1 MFCRNCGA
9 ENTDGAKFCEKCGKP
24 LDAENTQDVKKSTA
38 HVAAAEGTMSK
49 ISLKLG
55 QADKLKKMI
64 SPKYLAGIGAGVVVV
79 AGGAIFAVNAGKTI
93 QLDKYLLF
101 ETSGCEGYGNAVVE
115 IDWDAIKSK
124 YGSKMEFTSEAKDEF
139 GKSLKGVKPIDF
151 IQDYISVQLE
161 NDNKLSNGDVVAYTW
176 DVDEDL
182 SDYIN
187 CKFKYKDSEYKI
199 SDLPEAQTFDAF
211 DGVMITF
218 SGTEPKG
225 IADLKYT
232 GLEQELDSYDFDIS
246 QSFGLSNGDVVKV
259 SIREAAV
266 ERCAKELG
274 RVPAGTEMEYTVE
287 GLEGY
292 LSKLAELDNV
302 TLDEMK
308 QQAEDAYLAEAARN
322 WSDDETLESFT
333 YLGDYLLTSKKAE
346 NHENYLYL
354 IYKVQIHNFYS
365 SEEGS
370 YDGINDLYWFI
381 QFENLMID
389 SNSKVKV
396 DVTRYKTPG
405 NQIEMDSGIHEGYWG
420 NKRWSYKGYKTLDD
434 LYKDVV
440 TAQSDSF
447 NHEENIDESAAPA
460 SVEKQT
466 VTQTGYILP
475 DSSTELVTE
484 ADLEALSDEDCKIAL
499 NEIYARHGR
508 KFKDADLQA
517 HFAACDWYSGTIE
530 PDDFSDSVLSET
542 EIANRDLIVAY
553 EEAHGIR

>member
-1 MFCRNCGA
+1 M
-9 ENTDGAKFCEKCGKP
+9 
-24 LDAENTQDVKKSTA
+24 DAENTQDVKKSTA

-49 ISLKLG
+49 ISLKLE

-187 CKFKYKDSEYKI
+187 CKFKYKDIEYKI

-211 DGVMITF
+211 DGVMVTF

-246 QSFGLSNGDVVKV
+246 QSSGLSNGDVVKV

-266 ERCAKELG
+266 ERCLQKSW
-274 RVPAGTEMEYTVE
+274 E
-287 GLEGY
+287 GFRQER
-292 LSKLAELDNV
+292 KWN
-302 TLDEMK
+302 T
-308 QQAEDAYLAEAARN
+308 R
-322 WSDDETLESFT
+322 W
-333 YLGDYLLTSKKAE
+333 KA
-346 NHENYLYL
+346 
-354 IYKVQIHNFYS
+354 
-365 SEEGS
+365 
-370 YDGINDLYWFI
+370 
-381 QFENLMID
+381 
-389 SNSKVKV
+389 
-396 DVTRYKTPG
+396 
-405 NQIEMDSGIHEGYWG
+405 
-420 NKRWSYKGYKTLDD
+420 
-434 LYKDVV
+434 
-440 TAQSDSF
+440 
-447 NHEENIDESAAPA
+447 
-460 SVEKQT
+460 
-466 VTQTGYILP
+466 
-475 DSSTELVTE
+475 
-484 ADLEALSDEDCKIAL
+484 
-499 NEIYARHGR
+499 
-508 KFKDADLQA
+508 
-517 HFAACDWYSGTIE
+517 
-530 PDDFSDSVLSET
+530 
-542 EIANRDLIVAY
+542 
-553 EEAHGIR
+553 